1 MSPRRTSRPEVLA
14 SGPEIPLKRT
24 AVATLD
30 TEPATDSPACC
41 PRFHEA
47 VELVGKRWTGAIL
60 AVLLQGGPMRFSEIA
75 QAVPA
80 LSDRLLSERVKE
92 LENRGMVERRV
103 GGASPARVEYDLT
116 PMGRDLA
123 PALSELE
130 AWAHRCRRRLG
141 AAAGGALPARRPWA
155 PRLRDGGRRTART
168 QAPPLPP
175 APPAHPHPT
184 HPAPAPPPAPNIR
197 CLRLGLM
204 GRAAAGRPFR
214 C

>member
-14 SGPEIPLKRT
+14 AGPAGGLHPT
-24 AVATLD
+24 
-30 TEPATDSPACC
+30 TERAALADPPPKKGGCGSPACC
-41 PRFHEA
+41 PRLHEA

-103 GGASPARVEYDLT
+103 GGASPARVEYELT

-130 AWAHRCRRRLG
+130 AWAHRWL
-141 AAAGGALPARRPWA
+141 
-155 PRLRDGGRRTART
+155 D
-168 QAPPLPP
+168 
-175 APPAHPHPT
+175 
-184 HPAPAPPPAPNIR
+184 
-197 CLRLGLM
+197 
-204 GRAAAGRPFR
+204 
-214 C
+214 